1 MEEAARLT
9 FQANPLTI
17 LAFGLYLLII
27 LAIGFISGTAVTIVW
42 YLVPSLKSLIYE
54 LVPAFLISSI
64 LTITVSLL
72 TVPPREAEE
81 ELRSIAAK
89 YRL

>member
-1 MEEAARLT
+1 
-9 FQANPLTI
+9 
-17 LAFGLYLLII
+17 
-27 LAIGFISGTAVTIVW
+27 
-42 YLVPSLKSLIYE
+42 VPSLKSLIYE